1 MPISKK
7 RVATSKP
14 APAPT
19 AKSNK
24 APALA
29 AKSKALAHAADAP
42 AHAADWISNHSIITN
57 TSLLLPNPLKHGCNH
72 ASLND
77 AQSCGMNSE
86 DDKAFPEK
94 NKKRIVKTNAQV
106 QALEKFYNEHKYPT
120 ELMKI
125 QLAES
130 IGLTEKQVSGWFC
143 HRRLKDKRLMN
154 GDNHVIGR
162 QDRSSGVIQDR
173 GSGHR
178 QDSCGST
185 KLEDDRN
192 IDSREVESG
201 RLMAELTYERSG
213 PYLGTHNR
221 MDDAS
226 SGSNSSLR
234 NVSNQ
239 HKVDPVDVETPRY
252 LIPKFPI
259 DTIGLKTRPGPSGY
273 LKVKGQV
280 ENSAITAVK
289 RQLGKHYRE
298 DGPPLGV
305 EFDPLPP
312 GAFES
317 SMQDPTDGEPCYTG
331 QAVPPASPDFPK
343 IQRHPKFGKASE
355 SGCEDN
361 SSMASHNSNMDR
373 ASFKMPQGP
382 DIPENYVRQKF
393 KQNTTFS
400 NNGAY
405 YPWRNSSLEMPEVSA
420 REISGG
426 ESRDD
431 YGMKYRKCAE
441 VMKTSSVSSSCHLPP
456 PFGGNSRREQ
466 ESGFIKGNDVRRKS
480 SKGETIGNGSSNL
493 TMKGFEYHHSFD
505 QMQARQIAKDGK
517 TYTER
522 RITNENQIRIPCKND
537 KTVPKRMRNEFPQQ
551 LHLKKPLLVDNQAE
565 TYRVTRSVAEMP
577 SSFSE
582 DEASAATS
590 SSLE

>member
-1 MPISKK
+1 MGE
-7 RVATSKP
+7 A
-14 APAPT
+14 
-19 AKSNK
+19 
-24 APALA
+24 
-29 AKSKALAHAADAP
+29 
-42 AHAADWISNHSIITN
+42 
-57 TSLLLPNPLKHGCNH
+57 
-72 ASLND
+72 LND

-106 QALEKFYNEHKYPT
+106 QALEKFYN

-226 SGSNSSLR
+226 SEAR
-234 NVSNQ
+234 
-239 HKVDPVDVETPRY
+239 
-252 LIPKFPI
+252 
-259 DTIGLKTRPGPSGY
+259 PSGY

-382 DIPENYVRQKF
+382 DIPENYVRK
-393 KQNTTFS
+393 K
-400 NNGAY
+400 
-405 YPWRNSSLEMPEVSA
+405 MPEVSA

-466 ESGFIKGNDVRRKS
+466 ESGFIKGND
-480 SKGETIGNGSSNL
+480 
-493 TMKGFEYHHSFD
+493 
-505 QMQARQIAKDGK
+505 DGK
-517 TYTER
+517 TYAER

-537 KTVPKRMRNEFPQQ
+537 KT